1 MERRGW
7 GKDCIKKRKLD
18 CALMMHNY
26 VVGRKCIEGFFLS
39 FFLNQEMIRC
49 EICILK
55 GFKDDFT
62 IKKITYDYD
71 Y

>member
-1 MERRGW
+1 
-7 GKDCIKKRKLD
+7 
-18 CALMMHNY
+18 MMHNY

-71 Y
+71 YWNESNNSMFTEFVLDLSV